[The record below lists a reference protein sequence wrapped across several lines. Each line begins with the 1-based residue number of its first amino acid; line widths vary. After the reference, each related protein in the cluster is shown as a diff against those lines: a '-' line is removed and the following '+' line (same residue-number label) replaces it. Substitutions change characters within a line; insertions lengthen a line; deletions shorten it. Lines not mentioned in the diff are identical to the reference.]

1 MVVRPQGATHTELS
15 RATLGE
21 VLPRHPLLAGATGRA
36 QGLPLGGSLSLGAP
50 NGPLVWEITR
60 PLLGVSPSEFAGV
73 SLLAATRG
81 GFLKAASNQRK
92 ELCILLMC
100 VQMGLLCC
108 SESLRLEGPRG
119 RALCRVTFP
128 FPSPGTQGSS
138 SNKTNPKQLTV
149 ITHRVRVRQACC

>member
-1 MVVRPQGATHTELS
+1 MELS

-36 QGLPLGGSLSLGAP
+36 QSLPLGGNVSLGSP
-50 NGPLVWEITR
+50 NRPLVWEITW
-60 PLLGVSPSEFAGV
+60 PLLCVSPSEFAGV
-73 SLLAATRG
+73 SLLAATHG
-81 GFLKAASNQRK
+81 GFLKAASNQPK

-108 SESLRLEGPRG
+108 CESLLLEGPRG
-119 RALCRVTFP
+119 HALCRATFP

-138 SNKTNPKQLTV
+138 SNKANHNQLTV